1 MIRDRIKE
9 LRRVPASELFAS
21 PKNWRTHPESQVKV
35 LDGILGEI
43 GYADALLARELP
55 DGSLELIDG
64 HCRRELT
71 PDQVVPVLVVDLDE
85 DEAAKLMTVLD
96 PLAAM
101 AETNKDALGKLLAN
115 VQTDSDALHAMLK
128 GLSDPEQLAG
138 ELKQLSIKKPPAKTW
153 CLIGVPTS
161 QYQTIA
167 ESIEVISNTEGTIVE
182 MTVNN
187 D

>member
-128 GLSDPEQLAG
+128 SMAVENHIDVLENENESAGLDIGNTEFRVIVNVSDETAQA
-138 ELKQLSIKKPPAKTW
+138 ELIKQLEEEGFK
-153 CLIGVPTS
+153 CLPLMS
-161 QYQTIA
+161 
-167 ESIEVISNTEGTIVE
+167 
-182 MTVNN
+182 
-187 D
+187 